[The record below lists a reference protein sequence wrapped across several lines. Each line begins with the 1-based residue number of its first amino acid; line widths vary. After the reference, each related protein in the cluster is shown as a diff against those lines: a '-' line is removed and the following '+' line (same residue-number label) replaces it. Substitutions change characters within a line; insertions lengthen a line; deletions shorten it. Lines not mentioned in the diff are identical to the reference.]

1 MPNTLAH
8 IGVNGFL
15 TRSVLKKSDLFW
27 IYFGTIIPDIP
38 WILQRA
44 LGTFF
49 PSINGFDLRL
59 YVIVQASL
67 FFSLILSVALSL
79 LTTNTKKT
87 FLILAIGSLLHL
99 LLDLLQI
106 KWANGVHLFAPFS
119 WKLLN
124 FGLFWPESLPTYI
137 LTLGGIIFFIFNWRI
152 LTKQNFN
159 LSVKFPKFLYS
170 LVFFTLYFL
179 LPFYFMPQVENANNH
194 FIKTLRNVDERQG
207 KYVEFDRKKIRFN
220 KYTSH
225 YEIQTFDKSYIS
237 LVGLKKTNANKIS
250 IRGIFIDNKTIKV
263 KEYHENIVWFRD
275 GASYVGI
282 SLILLS
288 GFIVSKKKTLTK

>member
-15 TRSVLKKSDLFW
+15 TSSVLKKSDLFW
-27 IYFGTIIPDIP
+27 IYVGTIIPDIP

-44 LGTFF
+44 LGMFF

-59 YVIVQASL
+59 YVIVLASL
-67 FFSLILSVALSL
+67 FFSLILSAALSL

-87 FLILAIGSLLHL
+87 FLILAVGSLLHL
-99 LLDLLQI
+99 LLDSLQI

-137 LTLGGIIFFIFNWRI
+137 LTLSGVIFFIFNWKI
-152 LTKQNFN
+152 LTKQNLN
-159 LSVKFPKFLYS
+159 LSFKLPKFLYS
-170 LVFFTLYFL
+170 LVLFTLYFL
-179 LPFYFMPQVENANNH
+179 LPFYFMPQVESANSH
-194 FIKTLRNVDERQG
+194 YIKTLRNVNDRKG
-207 KYVEFDRKKIRFN
+207 KYIEFDRKKIRLN
-220 KYTSH
+220 KSTSQ
-225 YEIQTFDKSYIS
+225 YEIQTFDKSYIP
-237 LVGLKKTNANKIS
+237 LVGLNKTNASKIS
-250 IRGIFIDNKTIKV
+250 LRGNFIDNNTIKV

>member
-282 SLILLS
+282 LLILLS
-288 GFIVSKKKTLTK
+288 GFIIY